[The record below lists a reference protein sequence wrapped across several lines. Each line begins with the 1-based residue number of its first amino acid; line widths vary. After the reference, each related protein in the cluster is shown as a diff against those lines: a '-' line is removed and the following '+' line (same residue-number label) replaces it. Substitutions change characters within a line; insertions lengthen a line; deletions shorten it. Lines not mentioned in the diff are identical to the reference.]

1 MQGKGSKDVWTWPA
15 REGGKLAPMRIPEAK
30 SRNSA
35 KGRTRN
41 FSERSSGP
49 TTVTDV
55 RVQARFRNT
64 NGPYEGLQIL
74 QVKKNDNGLLEIGI
88 IRSRVKLYHDG

>member
-1 MQGKGSKDVWTWPA
+1 
-15 REGGKLAPMRIPEAK
+15 MRIPEAIEE
-30 SRNSA
+30 RT
-35 KGRTRN
+35 KGRTRS
-41 FSERSSGP
+41 FSVRSSGP

-55 RVQARFRNT
+55 RVQARFRDT

>member
-1 MQGKGSKDVWTWPA
+1 
-15 REGGKLAPMRIPEAK
+15 
-30 SRNSA
+30 
-35 KGRTRN
+35 
-41 FSERSSGP
+41 
-49 TTVTDV
+49 
-55 RVQARFRNT
+55 VQARFRNT